1 MNRGVGLERS
11 ERETERFGAG
21 EPSDPAQRATTY
33 FQKDNPFTMPLKFFH
48 ISSRDSAPMEAELNS
63 FISRHRIVTIE
74 RRFVEQGMDS
84 FWALCVDFLHGEP
97 GTGAT
102 HGAPGRSERKVDYK
116 EVLKPEEFEVF
127 SKLRDLRKQIADK
140 EAVPVY
146 AVFTNE
152 QLAAGRW

>member
-1 MNRGVGLERS
+1 
-11 ERETERFGAG
+11 
-21 EPSDPAQRATTY
+21 
-33 FQKDNPFTMPLKFFH
+33 MPLKFFH

-97 GTGAT
+97 SAGAT

-152 QLAAGRW
+152 QVAAGRW